1 MGDRVSG
8 ADGTHRTVNV
18 AAWLLLCSAGV
29 ARLDAQVST
38 ADSAWAAG
46 DFHGARIGYERA
58 LAGDSTSVRAL
69 YRLGVLASW
78 DGELDSSLTLFNK
91 ARSYEPG
98 DPDVRIAEARVLSWK
113 GDYKGSVQHY
123 DSVLADHPDN
133 REAGLGRAQVLAW
146 AGKYREA
153 DQQYALLM
161 SVDPQD
167 LDALAGRGQLAA
179 WNADFPLAVEY
190 YTAALAVDSNHV
202 RSLVGLAQVRSWQGR
217 HHEAMRLSDRA
228 LATES
233 DNRDARQVQIL
244 ARSARRPT
252 LEPTVGWSHDTDDNN
267 NWWETVAVSMYV
279 ADGLQGFSSVGLA
292 QLSDPTRDANRSS
305 AEGGARYNVG
315 NFGFTGAIGVRNLSP
330 DFADERTPATWR
342 GSMSYRITPGAG
354 VGVGYAHYPFD
365 ETAFLAG
372 QDVDID
378 EVTADGDVNVGENL
392 TLGGGGSL
400 GWFSD
405 GNMRHSFVV
414 ALTKRFPPQWTAGVY
429 GRLLGYDQAGV
440 GYFSPDRF
448 LTGEGRGSYT
458 YTWPGWEAR
467 AAAGLGIQQ
476 TFKGADV
483 QAEWHLDGRMARKW
497 GLSNEVALLLGWTNS
512 AASSTT
518 GAFRYFTGSLSA
530 RIGL

>member
-1 MGDRVSG
+1 
-8 ADGTHRTVNV
+8 
-18 AAWLLLCSAGV
+18 
-29 ARLDAQVST
+29 
-38 ADSAWAAG
+38 
-46 DFHGARIGYERA
+46 
-58 LAGDSTSVRAL
+58 
-69 YRLGVLASW
+69 
-78 DGELDSSLTLFNK
+78 
-91 ARSYEPG
+91 
-98 DPDVRIAEARVLSWK
+98 VLSWK

-133 REAGLGRAQVLAW
+133 REAGLGRAQVLGW

-161 SVDPQD
+161 SMDPQD

-190 YTAALAVDSNHV
+190 YSAALAVDSNHV

-228 LATES
+228 LAIES
-233 DNRDARQVQIL
+233 DNRDARQVQTL

-267 NWWETVAVSMYV
+267 NWWEILAVSMYV

-305 AEGGARYNVG
+305 AEVGARYNIG

-392 TLGGGGSL
+392 TLGAGGGL

-467 AAAGLGIQQ
+467 AGAGLGIQQ
-476 TFKGADV
+476 TFEDADV
-483 QAEWHLDGRMARKW
+483 QAEWHLDGRLARKW
-497 GLSNEVALLLGWTNS
+497 GVSNEVALFLAWTNS